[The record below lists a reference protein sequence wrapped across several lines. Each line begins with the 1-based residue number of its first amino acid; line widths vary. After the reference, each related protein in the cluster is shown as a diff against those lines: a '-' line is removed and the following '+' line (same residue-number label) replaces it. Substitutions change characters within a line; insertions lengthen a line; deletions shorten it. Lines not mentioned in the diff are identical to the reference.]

1 LKAELRYFFLS
12 FIQYYKLQRL
22 RLMFQILYFSKAFK
36 ACRKSMDKVWGV
48 GLTIEFS
55 SLTFLGKHKFSHDA
69 KAESNIRS
77 PKSKVLS
84 VGFISVI
91 KKCALRRG
99 IWFRALSRVERGVLD
114 LTTRYV
120 DCIRSTQLAKVVTA
134 ILEKLKLATESVV
147 DRLVRTVGFS
157 LAQKISV
164 VAVGLGNRSA
174 ILWAVDGEFARYL
187 AVAHL
192 NSSRI

>member
-1 LKAELRYFFLS
+1 
-12 FIQYYKLQRL
+12 
-22 RLMFQILYFSKAFK
+22 
-36 ACRKSMDKVWGV
+36 
-48 GLTIEFS
+48 LTIKFS
-55 SLTFLGKHKFSHDA
+55 SLNFERKPKFSRGTVS
-69 KAESNIRS
+69 KFNVRS
-77 PKSKVLS
+77 PKNQS

-99 IWFRALSRVERGVLD
+99 IWFRALSRIERGVLD
-114 LTTRYV
+114 LTARYV

-147 DRLVRTVGFS
+147 DRLVRTVGLS

-164 VAVGLGNRSA
+164 VAVGLGNRLA
-174 ILWAVDGEFARYL
+174 IRWAVDGEFARYL

-192 NSSRI
+192 NSSRILQS